1 MLGCGKGIWC
11 SESPAVQEGQ
21 GRVGVGC
28 QKGPAHV
35 EGCASICLPVLGTE
49 DLRRRC
55 GLGWGLAMLW
65 GHLSPPEEVGAPETG
80 WRGRGG
86 FVSLLHPPAV
96 CRPLLARCDRDN
108 LGDTGSSCGKWR
120 IRDNGKDRE
129 NQGVPSSV

>member
-1 MLGCGKGIWC
+1 MRGGIWG

-35 EGCASICLPVLGTE
+35 AGCASICLPVLGAE
-49 DLRRRC
+49 DLRHRC
-55 GLGWGLAMLW
+55 GLRWGLAMLW

-80 WRGRGG
+80 WSWRGG
-86 FVSLLHPPAV
+86 FVSLLRPPAV
-96 CRPLLARCDRDN
+96 CLPLLARCDRDN